1 MSVSGFRLF
10 DGVNSGLERVLDL
23 REAQHTLV
31 SSNLANADTPGYLAR
46 EMPFGELLAE
56 VMDAAMSG
64 EEGDEIPGVADAE
77 VTERPADPSALD
89 GNSVDAEHEAGTLA
103 YNTVLYNAL
112 TTGVSRRLALLRFAA
127 SDGKA

>member
-46 EMPFGELLAE
+46 EMPFGEILAAVMDEAVTGGAEELPQVGEAE
-56 VMDAAMSG
+56 V
-64 EEGDEIPGVADAE
+64 E
-77 VTERPADPSALD
+77 ERPADPGDLD

-103 YNTVLYNAL
+103 LNTVLYNAL
-112 TTGVSRRLALLRFAA
+112 TAGVSRRLALLRFAA
-127 SDGKA
+127 SDGRG